1 MLAVIIREAVPGDA
15 PALARLNAVAMGY
28 DYPEE
33 RTAQKLAAILQDRRS
48 RVFVAQLEGKAVGY
62 LHLEDYDLLY
72 ADNMKNIMGIAV
84 DPDFR
89 RRGIGRQLLAAGEA
103 WAREQGAKG
112 IRLSS
117 GESRKEAHAFYRA
130 LGYEGSKLQLNLKK
144 QLPSDQR

>member
-1 MLAVIIREAVPGDA
+1 MIIREAVPGDA
-15 PALARLNAVAMGY
+15 SALARLNAVAMGY

-89 RRGIGRQLLAAGEA
+89 RRGIGRRLLAAGEA

-117 GESRKEAHAFYRA
+117 GEGRKEAHAFCRA

-144 QLPSDQR
+144 QLQRDPR